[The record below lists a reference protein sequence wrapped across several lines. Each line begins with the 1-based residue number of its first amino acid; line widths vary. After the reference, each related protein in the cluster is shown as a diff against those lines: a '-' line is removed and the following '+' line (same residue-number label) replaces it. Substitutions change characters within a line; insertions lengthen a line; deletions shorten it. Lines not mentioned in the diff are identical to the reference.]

1 MVKMASEC
9 LRKQNYQPVAMVSG
23 AGGASFR
30 LRARVSGSGREF
42 PAPGASG
49 LLLELSELRC
59 RSKVQ
64 MSGLGKVEM
73 SGSRY
78 VTGHVG
84 PGPDHEQTRV
94 RARSFAT

>member
-1 MVKMASEC
+1 
-9 LRKQNYQPVAMVSG
+9 VSVG
-23 AGGASFR
+23 ILKAIALPTHAAETR
-30 LRARVSGSGREF
+30 GSGHIAHYAREF
-42 PAPGASG
+42 
-49 LLLELSELRC
+49 C

-78 VTGHVG
+78 VPGHVG

-94 RARSFAT
+94 RARSFAAQSSG